1 MSYYLPGDNRR
12 DLISHDRDA
21 IHRTI
26 LANQRTFLSY
36 LRTALTFFVAGI
48 SFVKF
53 FDHPVV
59 IWIGYAFVPI
69 GLATFIVGI
78 VRYNALRVRVVRMG
92 MPHKHP
98 RRRKPAPPKESESS
112 TSEKTLD

>member
-1 MSYYLPGDNRR
+1 LSDEFPSPDRR
-12 DLISHDRDA
+12 DLITHDRDA

-53 FDHPVV
+53 FEYV
-59 IWIGYAFVPI
+59 IVEVIGWIFIPI
-69 GLATFIVGI
+69 GVITFVVGLY
-78 VRYNALRVRVVRMG
+78 RYNKLRVRLFRMSV
-92 MPHKHP
+92 PLHK
-98 RRRKPAPPKESESS
+98 PKRPIR
-112 TSEKTLD
+112 

>member
-1 MSYYLPGDNRR
+1 MTELSDELPSPERR
-12 DLISHDRDA
+12 DLITHDRDA

-53 FDHPVV
+53 FGNIIVEV
-59 IWIGYAFVPI
+59 IGWAFIPI
-69 GLATFIVGI
+69 GIATFVVGLL
-78 VRYNALRVRVVRMG
+78 RYNKLRVRLIRMTV
-92 MPHKHP
+92 PLHHHP
-98 RRRKPAPPKESESS
+98 DS
-112 TSEKTLD
+112 DHH

>member
-1 MSYYLPGDNRR
+1 MFGRSMNRYRNREMKVLKDELPSPNRR
-12 DLISHDRDA
+12 DLITHDRDA

-53 FDHPVV
+53 FDHLLIEIVG
-59 IWIGYAFVPI
+59 WAFIPI
-69 GLATFIVGI
+69 GIATFVIGFH
-78 VRYNALRVRVVRMG
+78 RYNKLRVRLTRMTT
-92 MPHKHP
+92 PLKHP
-98 RRRKPAPPKESESS
+98 MR
-112 TSEKTLD
+112 